1 MEMIECSQVCYS
13 YFTGAGEVVV
23 LQGLDLTV
31 RRSEH
36 IAIVGPSGAGKSTL
50 LRLCAA
56 LDKPRNGDVLIG
68 GISTRKLSGKE
79 LARFRREKVGLVFQQ
94 FSLLPAL
101 SAVENAMLPLL
112 PYCSR
117 HVLRKRAILLLT
129 EMGLGERMEHYP
141 DQLSGGEQQRVAIAR
156 AMIASPPL
164 LLADEPTGSLD
175 SVTGKQVITL
185 LDTLCRKHGCTL
197 VVVTHDVNIAA
208 MADRTLSMIDGC
220 LEVASTIMIRAE
232 NEEIGRGSL

>member
-1 MEMIECSQVCYS
+1 MEMIECSQVYHS
-13 YFTGAGEVVV
+13 YFNGAGEVVV

-36 IAIVGPSGAGKSTL
+36 VAIVGPSGAGKSTL

-56 LDKPRNGDVLIG
+56 LDLPRDGEVFIEG
-68 GISTRKLSGKE
+68 VSTQKLNGKE
-79 LARFRREKVGLVFQQ
+79 LAKFRRERVGLVFQQ

-101 SAVENAMLPLL
+101 SAVENVMLPLL

-117 HVLRKRAILLLT
+117 HVLRKWAMSLLA
-129 EMGLGERMEHYP
+129 EVGLGGRMEHYP

-156 AMIASPPL
+156 ALVASPPL

-175 SVTGKQVITL
+175 SATGKQVMKL
-185 LDTLCRKHGCTL
+185 LDTLCQEHGCTL
-197 VVVTHDVNIAA
+197 VVVTHDANIAA
-208 MADRTLSMIDGC
+208 MAVRTLHMIDGC
-220 LEVASTIMIRAE
+220 LEVASTIRTQAE
-232 NEEIGRGSL
+232 QEEIGRVSH

>member
-1 MEMIECSQVCYS
+1 
-13 YFTGAGEVVV
+13 
-23 LQGLDLTV
+23 
-31 RRSEH
+31 
-36 IAIVGPSGAGKSTL
+36 
-50 LRLCAA
+50 
-56 LDKPRNGDVLIG
+56 
-68 GISTRKLSGKE
+68 
-79 LARFRREKVGLVFQQ
+79 
-94 FSLLPAL
+94 
-101 SAVENAMLPLL
+101 MLPLL

-117 HVLRKRAILLLT
+117 HVLRKRAISLLT

-185 LDTLCRKHGCTL
+185 LDKLCRRHGCTL
-197 VVVTHDVNIAA
+197 VVVTHDTNIAA
-208 MADRTLSMIDGC
+208 LADRTLHMIDGC